1 MEKAEA
7 RRRIKLTVAGI
18 APEERRECSAAAA
31 CRLFEMREYRQA
43 EVVMVFVS
51 MPDEI
56 DTSRIITQA
65 LEDGKRVAAPKVNRT
80 ARSMEAFEITDPAT
94 QLRPAAMGI
103 LTPVTNRIVPAGELD
118 FILVPARVVDM
129 QGCRLGRGG
138 GYYDRY
144 MSRPGFGAFKCV
156 YIYDLQVLGS
166 VPCSG
171 HDVPVDASVTEKRV
185 LRFRDLES

>member
-18 APEERRECSAAAA
+18 APEQRRECSAAAA
-31 CRLFEMREYRQA
+31 CRLIEMPEYRQA
-43 EVVMVFVS
+43 EVVMLFVS

-56 DTSRIITQA
+56 DTGRIITQA

-80 ARSMEAFEITDPAT
+80 ARSMDALEITDPAA

-103 LTPVTNRIVPAGELD
+103 RTPVTNRIFPAEELD
-118 FILVPARVVDM
+118 FVLVPARAVDV
-129 QGCRLGRGG
+129 QGRRLGRGG

-144 MSRPGFGAFKCV
+144 MSRPGFRAFKCV
-156 YIYDLQVLGS
+156 YIYDVQALGS
-166 VPCSG
+166 VPCND

-185 LRFRDLES
+185 LRFRDFKS